1 MTSDFLNSKITEAI
15 LEEITD
21 CSIIRTYFLI
31 DFWKLWVNSR
41 YQIRKGHYLVRP
53 LFTVFSHILS
63 NLYFVLWLVMG
74 SGSKSR
80 VWVEFGY
87 CFSGS
92 GLYLWVRQVRVI
104 LVGFG
109 LGFRVLKY
117 GIFDPL
123 GNFYCIFM
131 Q

>member
-1 MTSDFLNSKITEAI
+1 MERKSSLQMTSDFLNSKITEAI

-63 NLYFVLWLVMG
+63 NLYFVLWLVMD

-80 VWVEFGY
+80 VRVGFEY

-92 GLYLWVRQVRVI
+92 DRGRVFTFGFLSGSGNFSRVRV
-104 LVGFG
+104 GFS
-109 LGFRVLKY
+109 GFK
-117 GIFDPL
+117 I
-123 GNFYCIFM
+123 
-131 Q
+131 